1 MQNDDKEE
9 EEENFIYIDSDL
21 SLIECPI
28 CYMLFEAEILI
39 VQ

>member
-1 MQNDDKEE
+1 MENDGREE
-9 EEENFIYIDSDL
+9 EEENFICIDLDL

-28 CYMLFEAEILI
+28 YFMLFEAEILI

>member
-1 MQNDDKEE
+1 MVTKE
-9 EEENFIYIDSDL
+9 EEENFIWIDSDL

-28 CYMLFEAEILI
+28 YYMLFDAEILI

>member
-1 MQNDDKEE
+1 MVTKEE
-9 EEENFIYIDSDL
+9 DKNFIWIDSDL

-28 CYMLFEAEILI
+28 YYMLLDAEILI